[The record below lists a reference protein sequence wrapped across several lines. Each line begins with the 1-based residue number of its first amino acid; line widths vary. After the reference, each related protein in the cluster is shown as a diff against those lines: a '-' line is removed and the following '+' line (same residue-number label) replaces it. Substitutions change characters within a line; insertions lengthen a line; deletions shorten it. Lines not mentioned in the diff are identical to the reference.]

1 MPKFPLVL
9 QNIVPFEITAQWV
22 IFTFMGD
29 LYYLQPWIKKKITR
43 LLRNLVFRDG
53 CVRLLVATKR
63 LYKRVCPS
71 VGPSVSTFFSRRLL
85 SITAPSQPTRL
96 MPGSVSGLV

>member
-43 LLRNLVFRDG
+43 LLRN
-53 CVRLLVATKR
+53 
-63 LYKRVCPS
+63 
-71 VGPSVSTFFSRRLL
+71 
-85 SITAPSQPTRL
+85 
-96 MPGSVSGLV
+96 